1 MLDGKVVLVTGAA
14 SGIGLAMT
22 EAFLAAG
29 ARVAG
34 SDVAVEG
41 LAHLEGRDDVLTI
54 KADVTS
60 QGDIDRMVEATLE
73 RFGRIDVLCNNAGI
87 TDRFL
92 GVDECTDDEWNR
104 TLAVN
109 LTGPFLVSRAVLPH
123 MLAAGSGV
131 LIHTASVAG
140 LTGGNGGAAYCVS
153 KHGLVGLSMNIAAMY
168 GSDGISSIALCPGHT
183 QTGQTEAMKARRQD
197 GTLSPRSEATRNR
210 TEAAFLR
217 RADPAELGRLVV
229 SIVESTPVLNGA
241 VIAADSGYMAH

>member
-1 MLDGKVVLVTGAA
+1 MLDGKVALVTGAG

-29 ARVAG
+29 GKVAG
-34 SDVAVEG
+34 SDIALEG
-41 LAHLEGRDDVLTI
+41 LAHLEGRDDLLTI
-54 KADVTS
+54 KADVS
-60 QGDIDRMVEATLE
+60 SLADVGRMVEVTVE
-73 RFGRIDVLCNNAGI
+73 RFGRIDILCNNAGI

-92 GVDECTDDEWNR
+92 GVDECTDEEWNR

-109 LTGPFLVSRAVLPH
+109 LTGPFLVSRAVIPH

-131 LIHTASVAG
+131 LLHTASVAG

-168 GSDGISSIALCPGHT
+168 GTDGISSIAICPGHT

-197 GTLSPRSEATRNR
+197 GTLSPRSETTRNR

-217 RADPAELGRLVV
+217 RADPAEIGRLAV
-229 SIVESTPVLNGA
+229 SLVLNTPVLNGA